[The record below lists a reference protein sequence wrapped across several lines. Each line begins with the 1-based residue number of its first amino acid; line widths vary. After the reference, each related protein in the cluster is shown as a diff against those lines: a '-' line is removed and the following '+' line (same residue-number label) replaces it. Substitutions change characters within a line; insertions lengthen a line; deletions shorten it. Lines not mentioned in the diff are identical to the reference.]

1 MRSGMRLLFIV
12 LMLAFCIKAAG
23 QEPPAA
29 TQDSAALKKKML
41 DLRSKKKKEGV
52 ELTIED
58 YKIINYRRDTTLL
71 DTSLTIQKEYLYT
84 YLRKDYFELLPFAN
98 VGQPYNRLGV
108 NLNKTKWLPQLGG
121 RARHYNYFEIEDV
134 EYYNVATPLT
144 ELMFKTTFE
153 RGQLL
158 DAMLTFNTS
167 ERFNFS
173 IAYKGFRSLG
183 KYREDEVQSGN
194 FRTTANYVTRSG
206 NYSVRA
212 HFTSQD
218 IEGQENGGFLDREGQ
233 FESGD
238 PQFSDRGRVDVLFT
252 GVTNRLN
259 GRRYYLDHQLRLL
272 GGVQD
277 STRSGG
283 SLNLGH
289 TFSYESKFYQYR
301 QTNNNAYFGAQIFQ
315 PIDDKATLKTY
326 YNKLRLELDNRIIG
340 NLQASVTLYNYRYF
354 FSSIVQTENLV
365 IPNLLDGNEVIGGAA
380 WRKDFGRF
388 FLEAE
393 GGIGISG
400 DLTGSFL
407 DATLGM
413 KLAEDLNFRAGI
425 HHSARK
431 PDFNYLLYQSDYLNY
446 NWDNSAV
453 FENEQVQS
461 LFAGILSET
470 WGNLEVQLSSVENY
484 SFFRSTANASQIEEG
499 EERSFIRP
507 FQQTDRINQLRVKY
521 QKEFR
526 WRKWAF
532 DNTLLYQEVDQ
543 SENVLNL
550 PSFLTRNTL
559 YFSSDVFKKAMYI
572 QTGITFKYFTEYYMN
587 SYNPLMAE
595 FFVQDREKVGGFPL
609 MDFFINARVR
619 SARIFLKAE
628 HLNSIFTGNNYFAAP
643 NYPYRDFVI
652 RFGLVWNFFS

>member
-1 MRSGMRLLFIV
+1 
-12 LMLAFCIKAAG
+12 MLAFCIKAAG
-23 QEPPAA
+23 QVPAIQA
-29 TQDSAALKKKML
+29 QDTAQMEKRKL
-41 DLRSKKKKEGV
+41 DLRSKKKKEGQ
-52 ELTIED
+52 ELTIEN
-58 YKIINYRRDTTLL
+58 YKIINYQRDTTLL
-71 DTSLTIQKEYLYT
+71 DSSLTIQKEYRYN
-84 YLRKDYFELLPFAN
+84 YLRRDYFELLPMAN

-108 NLNKTKWLPQLGG
+108 DLNKSKWLPQLGG
-121 RARHYNYFEIEDV
+121 RARHFNYFEIEDV
-134 EYYNVATPLT
+134 DYYNVATPLT

-167 ERFNFS
+167 ERLNFS

-194 FRTTANYVTRSG
+194 FRTSANYVTKRG
-206 NYSVRA
+206 NYRMMV

-218 IEGQENGGFLDREGQ
+218 IEGQENGGLFDSEGQ

-238 PQFSDRGRVDVLFT
+238 PQFSDRGRVDVLFS

-259 GRRYYLDHQLRLL
+259 GRRYYLDHDLRLL
-272 GGVQD
+272 GGPRD
-277 STRSGG
+277 STEYRG
-283 SLNLGH
+283 SLSLGH

-301 QTNNNAYFGAQIFQ
+301 QTNNNPYFGAQIFQ

-326 YNKLRLELDNRIIG
+326 YNKIRLNLDNKYIG
-340 NLQASVTLYNYRYF
+340 NLEASVTLYDYNYF
-354 FSSIVQTENLV
+354 FSSLVQTEDVV
-365 IPNLLDGNEVIGGAA
+365 IPNLLQGNEVIGGAA
-380 WRKDFGRF
+380 WKKDFGGV
-388 FLEAE
+388 LLQAN
-393 GGIGISG
+393 GGVGISG

-407 DATLGM
+407 DASVGIRLG
-413 KLAEDLNFRAGI
+413 KDLYFRGGV

-446 NWDNSAV
+446 NWDNSGV

-461 LFAGILSET
+461 LFGGIQSDT
-470 WGNLEVQLSSVENY
+470 WGHLEAQISSVENY
-484 SFFRSTANASQIEEG
+484 SFFRSTADATQIEEG

-507 FQQTDRINQLRVKY
+507 FQQADRINQLRIKY

-526 WRKWAF
+526 WNKWAL

-543 SENVLNL
+543 SENVLNI
-550 PSFLTRNTL
+550 PSFITRNSL
-559 YFSSDVFKKAMYI
+559 YYSSDVFRKAMYI
-572 QTGITFKYFTEYYMN
+572 QTGVIFKYFTDYYMN

-595 FFVQDREKVGGFPL
+595 FYVQDRQKVGGFPL
-609 MDFFINARVR
+609 LDFFINARVR
-619 SARIFLKAE
+619 SARIYLKAE
-628 HLNSIFTGNNYFAAP
+628 QFNTIFINNNNFAAP

>member
-1 MRSGMRLLFIV
+1 MRLLYLV

-23 QEPPAA
+23 QVPAIQA
-29 TQDSAALKKKML
+29 QDTAQMEKRKL
-41 DLRSKKKKEGV
+41 DLRSKKKKEGQ
-52 ELTIED
+52 ELTIEN
-58 YKIINYRRDTTLL
+58 YKIINYQRDTTLL
-71 DTSLTIQKEYLYT
+71 DSSLTIQKEYRYN
-84 YLRKDYFELLPFAN
+84 YLRRDYFELLPMAN

-108 NLNKTKWLPQLGG
+108 DLNKSKWLPQLGG
-121 RARHYNYFEIEDV
+121 RARHFNYFEIEDV
-134 EYYNVATPLT
+134 DYYNVATPLT

-167 ERFNFS
+167 ERLNFS

-194 FRTTANYVTRSG
+194 FRTSANYVTKRG
-206 NYSVRA
+206 NYRMMV

-218 IEGQENGGFLDREGQ
+218 IEGQENGGLFDSEGQ

-238 PQFSDRGRVDVLFT
+238 PQFSDRGRVDVLFS

-259 GRRYYLDHQLRLL
+259 GRRYYLDHDLRLL
-272 GGVQD
+272 GGPRD
-277 STRSGG
+277 STEYRG
-283 SLNLGH
+283 SLSLGH

-301 QTNNNAYFGAQIFQ
+301 QTNNNPYFGAQIFQ

-326 YNKLRLELDNRIIG
+326 YNKIRLNLDNKYIG
-340 NLQASVTLYNYRYF
+340 NLEASVTLYDYNYF
-354 FSSIVQTENLV
+354 FSSLVQTEDVV
-365 IPNLLDGNEVIGGAA
+365 IPNLLQGNEVIGGAA
-380 WRKDFGRF
+380 WKKDFGGV
-388 FLEAE
+388 LLQAN
-393 GGIGISG
+393 GGVGISG

-407 DATLGM
+407 DASVGIRLG
-413 KLAEDLNFRAGI
+413 KDLYFRGGV

-446 NWDNSAV
+446 NWDNSGV

-461 LFAGILSET
+461 LFGGIQSDT
-470 WGNLEVQLSSVENY
+470 WGHLEAQISSVENY
-484 SFFRSTANASQIEEG
+484 SFFRSTADATQIEEG

-507 FQQTDRINQLRVKY
+507 FQQADRINQLRIKY

-526 WRKWAF
+526 WNKWAL

-543 SENVLNL
+543 SENVLNI
-550 PSFLTRNTL
+550 PSFITRNSL
-559 YFSSDVFKKAMYI
+559 YYSSDVFKKAMYI
-572 QTGITFKYFTEYYMN
+572 QTGVIFKYFTDYYMN

-595 FFVQDREKVGGFPL
+595 FYVQDRQKVGGFPL
-609 MDFFINARVR
+609 LDFFINARVR
-619 SARIFLKAE
+619 SARIYLKAE
-628 HLNSIFTGNNYFAAP
+628 QFNTIFINNNNFAAP

>member
-1 MRSGMRLLFIV
+1 MRLLYLV

-23 QEPPAA
+23 QVPAIQA
-29 TQDSAALKKKML
+29 QDTAQMGKRKL
-41 DLRSKKKKEGV
+41 DLRSKKKKEGQ
-52 ELTIED
+52 ELTIEN
-58 YKIINYRRDTTLL
+58 YKIINHQRDTTLL
-71 DTSLTIQKEYLYT
+71 DSSLTIQKEYRYN
-84 YLRKDYFELLPFAN
+84 YLRRDYFELLPMAN

-108 NLNKTKWLPQLGG
+108 DLNKTKWLPQLGG
-121 RARHYNYFEIEDV
+121 RARHFNYFEIEDV
-134 EYYNVATPLT
+134 NYYNVATPLT

-167 ERFNFS
+167 ERLNFS

-194 FRTTANYVTRSG
+194 FRTSANYVTKRG
-206 NYSVRA
+206 NYQMMV

-218 IEGQENGGFLDREGQ
+218 IEGQENGGLFDSEGQ

-238 PQFSDRGRVDVLFT
+238 PQFSDRGRVDVLFS

-259 GRRYYLDHQLRLL
+259 GRRYYLDHDLRLL
-272 GGVQD
+272 GGPRD
-277 STRSGG
+277 STEYRG
-283 SLNLGH
+283 SLSLGH

-301 QTNNNAYFGAQIFQ
+301 QTNNNPYFGAQIFQ

-326 YNKLRLELDNRIIG
+326 YNKIRLNLDNKYLG
-340 NLQASVTLYNYRYF
+340 NLEASVTLYDYNYF
-354 FSSIVQTENLV
+354 FSSLVQTEDVV
-365 IPNLLDGNEVIGGAA
+365 IPNLLQGNEVIGGAA
-380 WRKDFGRF
+380 WKKDFGGV
-388 FLEAE
+388 LLQAN
-393 GGIGISG
+393 GGVGISG

-407 DATLGM
+407 DASVGIRLG
-413 KLAEDLNFRAGI
+413 KDLYFRGGV

-446 NWDNSAV
+446 NWDNSRV

-461 LFAGILSET
+461 LFGGIQSDT
-470 WGNLEVQLSSVENY
+470 WGHLEAQISSVENY
-484 SFFRSTANASQIEEG
+484 SFFRSTADATQIEEG

-507 FQQTDRINQLRVKY
+507 FQQADRINQLRIKY

-526 WRKWAF
+526 WNKWAL

-543 SENVLNL
+543 DENVLNI
-550 PSFLTRNTL
+550 PSFVTRNSL
-559 YFSSDVFKKAMYI
+559 YYSSDVFKKAMYI
-572 QTGITFKYFTEYYMN
+572 QTGVIFKYFTDYYMN

-595 FFVQDREKVGGFPL
+595 FYVQDRQKIGGFPL
-609 MDFFINARVR
+609 LDLFINARVR
-619 SARIFLKAE
+619 SARIYLKAE
-628 HLNSIFTGNNYFAAP
+628 QFNTIFINNNNFAAP

>member
-1 MRSGMRLLFIV
+1 MRLLYLV

-23 QEPPAA
+23 QVPAIQA
-29 TQDSAALKKKML
+29 QDTAQMEKRKL
-41 DLRSKKKKEGV
+41 DLRSKKKKEGQ
-52 ELTIED
+52 ELTIEN
-58 YKIINYRRDTTLL
+58 YKIINYQRDTTLL
-71 DTSLTIQKEYLYT
+71 DSSLTIQKEYRYN
-84 YLRKDYFELLPFAN
+84 YLRRDYFELLPMAN

-108 NLNKTKWLPQLGG
+108 DLNKSKWLPQLGG
-121 RARHYNYFEIEDV
+121 RARHFNYFEIEDV
-134 EYYNVATPLT
+134 DYYNVATPLT

-167 ERFNFS
+167 ERLNFS

-194 FRTTANYVTRSG
+194 FRTSANYVTKRG
-206 NYSVRA
+206 NYRMMV

-218 IEGQENGGFLDREGQ
+218 IEGQENGGLFDSEGQ

-238 PQFSDRGRVDVLFT
+238 PQFSDRGRVDVLFS

-259 GRRYYLDHQLRLL
+259 GRRYYLDHDLRLL
-272 GGVQD
+272 GGPRD
-277 STRSGG
+277 STEYRG
-283 SLNLGH
+283 SLSLGH

-301 QTNNNAYFGAQIFQ
+301 QTNNNPYFGAQIFQ

-326 YNKLRLELDNRIIG
+326 YNKIRLNLDNKYIG
-340 NLQASVTLYNYRYF
+340 NLEASVTLYDYNYF
-354 FSSIVQTENLV
+354 FSSLVQTEDVV
-365 IPNLLDGNEVIGGAA
+365 IPNLLQGNEVIGGAA
-380 WRKDFGRF
+380 WKKDFGGV
-388 FLEAE
+388 LLQAN
-393 GGIGISG
+393 GGVGISG

-407 DATLGM
+407 DASVGIRLG
-413 KLAEDLNFRAGI
+413 KDLYFRGGI

-446 NWDNSAV
+446 NWDNSGV

-461 LFAGILSET
+461 LFGGIQSDT
-470 WGNLEVQLSSVENY
+470 WGHLEAQISSVENY
-484 SFFRSTANASQIEEG
+484 SFFRSTADATQIEEG

-507 FQQTDRINQLRVKY
+507 FQQADRINQLRIKY

-526 WRKWAF
+526 WNKWAL

-543 SENVLNL
+543 SENVLNI
-550 PSFLTRNTL
+550 PSFITRNSL
-559 YFSSDVFKKAMYI
+559 YYSSDVFKKAMYI
-572 QTGITFKYFTEYYMN
+572 QTGVIFKYFTDYYMN

-595 FFVQDREKVGGFPL
+595 FYVQDRQKVGGFPL
-609 MDFFINARVR
+609 LDFFINARVR
-619 SARIFLKAE
+619 SARIYLKAE
-628 HLNSIFTGNNYFAAP
+628 QFNTIFINNNNFAAP